1 MFESDLIIIGAGPG
15 GYETA
20 LEAAQAGLSV
30 TLFNGDRLGGT
41 CLNEGCIPTKCL
53 CRNAEV
59 LATMKEAD
67 TFGLANLSYELD
79 YNRVLERKNSVVGAL
94 RDGIATMLRQA
105 KVNVVEAMASFKDEK
120 TVTAQGEEYTAPHI
134 IIATGS
140 VSRSLPI
147 PGAELECVMDSTDI
161 LDIDYVPESLTIIGG
176 GVIGMEFASIFSNMG
191 SQVTVIEFMKQIL
204 PPFDSDIA
212 KRLKAALTKK
222 GVKIITSAAAKKIE
236 QDEFYRPVVTYECK
250 GKEESVTSTNL
261 LMAVGRAPRVGGL
274 NLEAAGI
281 DYSPKG
287 IVVNEDMQTSR
298 PHIYAIGDVN
308 GRMMLAHVASFQG
321 KRALHNILGKKD
333 EIRFDLVPSAVF
345 MLPECGMVGKTEEQC
360 KEEGIEIMKGQSFFR
375 ANGKSLA
382 MNEPEGLVKL
392 LFRKDD
398 GRLVGAHIMGVE
410 AADLAQQCCDLMN
423 RDATLAEMRQ
433 IIFSHPSVSE
443 VLLAAISAV
452 K

>member
-1 MFESDLIIIGAGPG
+1 MFKTDLIIIGAGPG

-59 LATMKEAD
+59 VATVKEAD
-67 TFGLANLSYELD
+67 TFGLANLAYELD
-79 YNRVLERKNSVVGAL
+79 YNKVLERKDTVVAGL

-105 KVNVVEAMASFKDEK
+105 KVNVVEAMASFKDDR
-120 TVTAQGEEYTAPHI
+120 TVVANGEEYTADHI

-147 PGAELECVMDSTDI
+147 PGADLECVMDSTRI
-161 LDIDYVPESLTIIGG
+161 LDIDYVPESLTVIGG
-176 GVIGMEFASIFSNMG
+176 GVIGMEFASIFSNLG

-204 PPFDSDIA
+204 PPFDADFA

-222 GVKIITSAAAKKIE
+222 GVKIVTSAAAKKIE

-261 LMAVGRAPRVGGL
+261 LMAVGRAPRLEGL
-274 NLEAAGI
+274 NLETTGVEF
-281 DYSPKG
+281 SPKG
-287 IVVNEDMQTSR
+287 IVVNDDMQTSV

-321 KRALHNILGKKD
+321 KRALHHILGKKD

-345 MLPECGMVGKTEEQC
+345 TLPECGMVGKTEEQC
-360 KEEGIEIMKGQSFFR
+360 KEEGIEVMKGQSFFR

-398 GRLVGAHIMGVE
+398 GMLVGAHIMGVE

-423 RDATLAEMRQ
+423 RGITLREMRR